1 MIMKYI
7 LVTGAS
13 GGMGKAVVSALTNAG
28 YFVFAL
34 DKKLCEGGER
44 VFPLQADITDEASVR
59 AAFETVKSKT
69 DELYAVLHFAG
80 IYLLNS
86 LVEISEAEFIRAF
99 EINLFGV
106 YRINKIFLPLLKQ
119 GSKVV
124 ITTSELAPLSPLPFT
139 GLYAITK
146 SALDKYAHSL
156 RMDLQI
162 LGVSVSVLRP
172 GAVKTDMLGVS
183 TAALDRF
190 CESTELY
197 SCNAKRFKGIVEGV
211 EAKNIPPEK
220 VAKKSLKIIKAKRP
234 KPVYAINRNPLLLL
248 LNALP
253 VRLQNFIIKKILK

>member
-1 MIMKYI
+1 MKYV

-34 DKKLCEGGER
+34 DKKLCDGGER
-44 VFPLQADITDEASVR
+44 VFPLQADITDEESIR
-59 AAFETVKSKT
+59 AAFEKVKSKT
-69 DELYAVLHFAG
+69 DELHAVLHFAG

-86 LVEISEAEFIRAF
+86 LVEITETEFIRAF

-106 YRINKIFLPLLKQ
+106 YRANKIFLPLLKQ
-119 GSKVV
+119 GSRIL

-146 SALDKYAHSL
+146 AALDKYAHSL
-156 RMDLQI
+156 RMELQL

-183 TAALDRF
+183 TAALDKF
-190 CESTELY
+190 CENTELY
-197 SCNAKRFKGIVEGV
+197 SCNAARIKRIVESV
-211 EAKNIPPEK
+211 EAKNILPEK
-220 VAKKSLKIIKAKRP
+220 LAKKTIKILKVKHP

-253 VRLQNFIIKKILK
+253 VRLQNFIIKKILT